1 MVDPISTSA
10 MSSLSS
16 MPVTP
21 SPVSFSLI
29 GSLISLVLCCSHGI
43 GAAMA
48 LCAHAGARGKP
59 SRTSLPPHAKAS
71 YLIGAPQRRHCSPE
85 HTVNH
90 PDAIG
95 NGTVT
100 LESSPHARLRPRP
113 CGLLSP
119 RCSPERWRPIVSPP

>member
-1 MVDPISTSA
+1 MYLLNFHAEPVLPQPSSA
-10 MSSLSS
+10 SFAASATFSSL
-16 MPVTP
+16 PFP
-21 SPVSFSLI
+21 SPKESNSFMSRLAPMAGDQPNSNI
-29 GSLISLVLCCSHGI
+29 PEHGSLISLVLCCSHGI

-95 NGTVT
+95 NGT
-100 LESSPHARLRPRP
+100 S
-113 CGLLSP
+113 
-119 RCSPERWRPIVSPP
+119 IK